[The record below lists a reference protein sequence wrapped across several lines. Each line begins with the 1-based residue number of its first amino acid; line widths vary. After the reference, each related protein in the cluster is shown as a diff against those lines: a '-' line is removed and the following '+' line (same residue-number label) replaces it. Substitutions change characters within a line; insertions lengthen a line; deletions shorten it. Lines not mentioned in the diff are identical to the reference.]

1 MTTEILGVAAITIIC
16 YLFAEGIK
24 ATKIDNKWIPV
35 LVGILGGILGIV
47 GMYIMPEFPASDIL
61 TAIAVGIS
69 SGLAATGANQVY
81 KQLSAKPVYDDDDD
95 DDFGGITD

>member
-1 MTTEILGVAAITIIC
+1 MSTEILGVGAITIIC

-24 ATKIDNKWIPV
+24 ATKLNNKWIPV
-35 LVGILGGILGIV
+35 LVGILGGILGVV
-47 GMYIMPEFPASDIL
+47 GMFIMKEFPASDIL
-61 TAIAVGIS
+61 TATSVGIV

-95 DDFGGITD
+95 FGGMTD

>member
-1 MTTEILGVAAITIIC
+1 MTTEILGVGAITIIC

-24 ATKIDNKWIPV
+24 ATAINNKWIPV
-35 LVGILGGILGIV
+35 LVGMLGGILGVV

-61 TAIAVGIS
+61 TAIAVGIV

-81 KQLSAKPVYDDDDD
+81 KQLSGK
-95 DDFGGITD
+95 

>member
-24 ATKIDNKWIPV
+24 ATKLDNKWIPV
-35 LVGILGGILGIV
+35 LVGLLGGVLGVV
-47 GMYIMPEFPASDIL
+47 GMFVMPEFPAGDVI
-61 TAIAVGIS
+61 TAIAVGIV
-69 SGLAATGANQVY
+69 SGLAATGANQMY
-81 KQLSAKPVYDDDDD
+81 KQLKPTYDDD

>member
-24 ATKIDNKWIPV
+24 ATKLNNKWIPV
-35 LVGILGGILGIV
+35 LVGLLGGILGVV
-47 GMYIMPEFPASDIL
+47 GMFVMPEFPAGDVI
-61 TAIAVGIS
+61 TAIAVGIV
-69 SGLAATGANQVY
+69 SGLAATGANQMY
-81 KQLSAKPVYDDDDD
+81 KQLKPTYDDD

>member
-24 ATKIDNKWIPV
+24 ATKLDNKWIPV
-35 LVGILGGILGIV
+35 LVGLLGGILGVV
-47 GMYIMPEFPASDIL
+47 GMFVMPEFPAGDVI
-61 TAIAVGIS
+61 TAIAVGIV

-81 KQLSAKPVYDDDDD
+81 KQLKPTYDDD